1 MSDKK
6 ISYLS
11 RNFDDYRQSLLEL
24 VKKYYPQ
31 ISDSFSDSS
40 IGSWLIDIVAAVA
53 DNLSFHID
61 RTFNETSIDGASEA
75 SSVYSLARS
84 NGFKIPGPRPS
95 IAEETFTCV
104 VPLYSNEP
112 NDSSLYGMPNVSLMP
127 VIKRGTRLSS
137 GGHYFEVM
145 DDIDFS
151 EQFNSNGYSDR
162 TMSALYDSNGNIN
175 AYKLTKNALVIG
187 GYSKVYRQV
196 INASDITP
204 FMEVIL
210 PDKDIISIESIIF
223 KDGDTYEVDPTMSEF
238 MLPREFSEE
247 VKNGKKEVTL
257 WRFFEVNSLAE
268 QYRWGDWTNKDLNN
282 GEPVNYTYGFTST
295 VENVIVPTAT
305 VVKGEWVPLSQ
316 KFITE
321 YTDNGY
327 LKITFGS
334 GESVGSR
341 EDMSNFSDFNKYQVA
356 KMIRNNYLGK
366 LPPNR
371 TTTMYVLYR
380 VGGGASSNV
389 AANTITNFINL
400 NVDFPSCPSVTDMS
414 LVRKTITC
422 TNKQPSVAGKDA
434 PSINE
439 IKHLIKYHNAA
450 QERCVVLKDYEERVL
465 LMPSRYGV
473 PFRISAIEENN
484 KVMLYMLGIDNN
496 GKLSDKIPVLMI
508 QNIENYL
515 AKYRAINDF
524 VEIKNGR
531 IINISIE
538 MDLFVDK
545 NYSLESVL
553 LDVTNKINGYM
564 DISKH
569 RLGEDIYI
577 GDIEREVGNIEGV
590 LNVIETRVFNEFGS
604 EYSNT
609 ITTQAILSEN
619 TTHTNS
625 YEIDLEQS
633 QYTLNSESDEMFEI
647 KYPEKDIRIK
657 VMQR

>member
-95 IAEETFTCV
+95 IAEETFTCI
-104 VPLYSNEP
+104 VPLYSNVQ
-112 NDSSLYGMPNVSLMP
+112 NDSSQYGMPNVSLMP

-162 TMSALYDSNGNIN
+162 TMSPLYDSNGNIN
-175 AYKLTKNALVIG
+175 AYKLTKNALVVG

-282 GEPVNYTYGFTST
+282 GEPINYTYGFTST

-366 LPPNR
+366 LPKGN
-371 TTTMYVLYR
+371 TTMYVLYR

-400 NVDFPSCPSVTDMS
+400 NVDFPSCPSVSDMS

-434 PSINE
+434 PSLNE

-473 PFRISAIEENN
+473 PFRVSAIEENN

-590 LNVIETRVFNEFGS
+590 LNVIETRVFNEYGN

-609 ITTQAILSEN
+609 ITTQAILSED
-619 TTHTNS
+619 TTRTNS